1 MEENLS
7 KMKILI
13 EELKVIMNIGVRD
26 EERSYPQEI
35 IINLEC
41 ECDFTKA
48 IETDKINHTINYKD
62 IYKEILEFCKNNSPR
77 LLEKLGG
84 ELMQY
89 LFLKFPLIDAIKIQV
104 FKPVAI
110 PSAKRTGIEIYKTRE
125 QIN

>member
-48 IETDKINHTINYKD
+48 IETDKSITPSI
-62 IYKEILEFCKNNSPR
+62 
-77 LLEKLGG
+77 
-84 ELMQY
+84 
-89 LFLKFPLIDAIKIQV
+89 IKI
-104 FKPVAI
+104 FIK
-110 PSAKRTGIEIYKTRE
+110 KY
-125 QIN
+125 